1 MAWDGILIL
10 DKPLGPSSAGVLNR
24 VKRLLPRGTKIGHAG
39 TLDPLASGVL
49 VALVGRATKSCE
61 SIMGLPKQYLA
72 GVRFGYTSATDDAEG
87 PLECRLDPEGVLP
100 ATLDFDRAMR
110 DALLPMRGTVEQ
122 FPPRISA
129 LKVGGRRMSD
139 RTRAG
144 EVVELKPRLVRIDA
158 IDIIE
163 SRWPDLTLRID
174 CGRGF
179 YVRSLARDLGERLGT
194 GAYLASLC
202 RTAVGP
208 FRVENA
214 ENPDGLTSE
223 RLQAALLNPATLLA
237 GTSIDR
243 PNPV

>member
-10 DKPLGPSSAGVLNR
+10 DKPVGPSSAAVLNR

-61 SIMGLPKQYLA
+61 SVMGLPKQYLA

-87 PLECRLDPEGVLP
+87 PIESRLIPEGELP
-100 ATLDFDRAMR
+100 ASLDFDRAIR
-110 DALLPMRGTVEQ
+110 DALGPMRGTVEQ

-144 EVVELKPRLVRIDA
+144 EVVELKPRQVRIDQ
-158 IDIIE
+158 IEIVE
-163 SRWPDLTLRID
+163 SRWPDLVLRID

-179 YVRSLARDLGERLGT
+179 YVRSLARDLGEILGT

-214 ENPDGLTSE
+214 ENPEQLTPES
-223 RLQAALLNPATLLA
+223 LQSALLSPAEA
-237 GTSIDR
+237 FGGTSIDR
-243 PNPV
+243 SNPV